1 MKPNLTNIL
10 IAGSLLLI
18 ASDAT
23 AQHRR
28 GPGGQFGVSFS
39 AADARGDLGFAI
51 DQGFGLELNGGLP
64 IAADGHLRLRGDAGF
79 LIYGIENI
87 QYCDFGCRVVTDL
100 TTTNSIAYI
109 GVGPELVLARG
120 DIQPYVHATAGM
132 TWFLTTSSV
141 DYNDGW
147 GPEGETTNYSDHT
160 IGFKY
165 GGGIRFRASRRVAID
180 MGVTRHENGPVT
192 YLTKGDIVDNDDGS
206 ITMFPNQSEA
216 DLLNFQLG
224 LSFSTR

>member
-1 MKPNLTNIL
+1 MKPNVTNIL
-10 IAGSLLLI
+10 LAGTLLLI
-18 ASDAT
+18 ATDAS
-23 AQHRR
+23 AQYRR
-28 GPGGQFGVSFS
+28 GPGGQIGVSFS
-39 AADARGDLGFAI
+39 AADARGDLGSAI
-51 DQGFGLELNGGLP
+51 DQGFGLELNGGIP

-87 QYCDFGCRVVTDL
+87 EYCDFGCRIVTDL
-100 TTTNSIAYI
+100 TTTNSIAYV

-132 TWFLTTSSV
+132 TWFVTTSSV
-141 DYNDGW
+141 DYNDGY
-147 GPEGETTNYSDHT
+147 GPEFETTNYSDHT

-180 MGVTRHENGPVT
+180 LGVTRHENGPVS
-192 YLTKGDIVDNDDGS
+192 YLTRGDIVDNDDGS

-224 LSFSTR
+224 LSFGFR